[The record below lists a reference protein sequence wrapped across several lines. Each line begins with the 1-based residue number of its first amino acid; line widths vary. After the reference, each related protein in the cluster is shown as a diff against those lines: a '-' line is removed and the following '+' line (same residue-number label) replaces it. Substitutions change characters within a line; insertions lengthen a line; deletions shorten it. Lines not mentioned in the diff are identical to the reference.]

1 MQESTASNTEL
12 KLHRALNLKDLVLL
26 NITCIFGFS
35 SLAQVAQFGFA
46 SMPLYIL
53 AILAFLIPTGLVVAE
68 LNARMPEEGG
78 FYLWTRSAFGDFHG
92 YVAAWTYWLSN
103 IVWLPTVMLLV
114 PISCLYIFGDNLLF
128 LAENPWYNGLVAL
141 GLLWIVTLLNIIGM
155 ERAKW
160 VQNIGGIATWISIVL
175 LLILGIIFVTNNGS
189 AHPFNPEKLIPDITD
204 FSLLPFFAIVAFSF
218 GGLEL
223 APVMAGEIQN
233 PKRNIPRAIF
243 ISSIAVG
250 FIYIVG
256 TLMLILIV
264 SEGEIGIIEGV
275 AQAFHQVSSS
285 LSMPWLGTF
294 GVILVTLSFVGLF
307 GSWMTGT
314 ARIPFVIGLNHYLPD
329 VVAKVHPKWGSP
341 YVSLIMQGIV
351 LSLLVLGS
359 MLGSTIK
366 EAYLILLDMSII
378 LYFIPILYMFAALIV
393 HLKRNTGGE
402 GIIPIFAKR
411 KAAIWLVFLSGFG
424 ITLFSGIISAV
435 PTKDIEN
442 KAVFVVKV
450 VGGAALLIGAG
461 LIVYFLKRKNNQG

>member
-1 MQESTASNTEL
+1 MKENSTSNTGL

-46 SMPLYIL
+46 SMPLYVL
-53 AILAFLIPTGLVVAE
+53 AILTFLIPTGLVVAE

-92 YVAAWTYWLSN
+92 YVAAWAYWLSN
-103 IVWLPTVMLLV
+103 IVWLPTVLILI
-114 PISCLYIFGDNLLF
+114 PISFLYVFGDNLLF
-128 LAENPWYNGLVAL
+128 LADNPWYNGLVAI
-141 GLLWIVTLLNIIGM
+141 GLLWIVTILNILGM

-160 VQNIGGIATWISIVL
+160 VQNIGGIATWISVAL
-175 LLILGIIFVTNNGS
+175 LLILGVVFVTNNGS
-189 AHPFNPEKLIPDITD
+189 AHPFTPEKLIPDITD

-243 ISSIAVG
+243 ISAIAVG
-250 FIYIVG
+250 LIYIVG

-264 SEGEIGIIEGV
+264 PEGEVGIIEGV

-285 LSMPWLGTF
+285 LGMPWLGTF
-294 GVILVTLSFVGLF
+294 GVILVALSFMGLF

-341 YVSLIMQGIV
+341 YVSLIMQAIV
-351 LSLLVLGS
+351 LSLLFLGS
-359 MLGSTIK
+359 MFGSTIQ
-366 EAYLILLDMSII
+366 EAYLTLLDMSII

-402 GIIPIFAKR
+402 GIITIFAKR
-411 KAAIWLVFLSGFG
+411 KAAIWLVVLSGFG
-424 ITLFSGIISAV
+424 ITLFSTIISAV

-442 KAVFVVKV
+442 KALFVVKV

-461 LIVYFLKRKNNQG
+461 LIVYFVKRKKNQG

>member
-1 MQESTASNTEL
+1 MQESTTGNAEL
-12 KLHRALNLKDLVLL
+12 KLHRVLNLKDLVLL

-46 SMPLYIL
+46 SMPLYVL
-53 AILAFLIPTGLVVAE
+53 AILSFLIPTGLVVAE

-103 IVWLPTVMLLV
+103 IVWLPTVLILL
-114 PISCLYIFGDNLLF
+114 PISCLYVFGDNFLF
-128 LAENPWYNGLVAL
+128 LAENPWYNGLVAI
-141 GLLWIVTLLNIIGM
+141 GLLWIVTILNIIGM

-160 VQNIGGIATWISIVL
+160 VQNIGGIATWISIAL
-175 LLILGIIFVTNNGS
+175 LLILGIVYVINNGS
-189 AHPFNPEKLIPDITD
+189 AHPFTPEKLIPDITD

-264 SEGEIGIIEGV
+264 PEGEVGIIEGV

-294 GVILVTLSFVGLF
+294 GVILVALSFMGLF

-341 YVSLIMQGIV
+341 FVSLIMQAIV
-351 LSLLVLGS
+351 LSLLFLAS
-359 MLGSTIK
+359 TFGSTIK

-378 LYFIPILYMFAALIV
+378 LYFIPILYMFASLIV

-402 GIIPIFAKR
+402 GIITIFQKR
-411 KAAIWLVFLSGFG
+411 KAAVWLVFISGFG
-424 ITLFSGIISAV
+424 ITLFSTIISAV

-442 KAVFVVKV
+442 KILFVVKV

-461 LIVYFLKRKNNQG
+461 LIVYFIKRKNKNN